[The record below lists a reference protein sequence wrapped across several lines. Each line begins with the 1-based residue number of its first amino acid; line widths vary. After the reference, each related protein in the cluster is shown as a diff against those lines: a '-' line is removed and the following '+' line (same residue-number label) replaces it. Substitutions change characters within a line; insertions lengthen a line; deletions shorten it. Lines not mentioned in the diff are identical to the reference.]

1 MLILWDVLYQ
11 ISEKGEKK
19 GNGVA
24 DILQHGG
31 DNANKKLR
39 IDDQLDNCGKMLIHP

>member
-11 ISEKGEKK
+11 ISEKDEKK

-24 DILQHGG
+24 DILQHAG
-31 DNANKKLR
+31 DNTNKK
-39 IDDQLDNCGKMLIHP
+39 IKEW